1 MRARLARRHERAFE
15 RSYRLHVDDVYHYAL
30 GVLRDPLDAE
40 QVTQTTFLNA
50 HREFRRV
57 GGRAPSL
64 NSLLALAHDVCR
76 LRGGYRHLE
85 DVDFCVDGEFT
96 RAADCHEAE
105 FAVSRDLDDRLSRK
119 ETRLLRAHL
128 RSCEE
133 CGDFARGQLAQRDA
147 IRALAA
153 IPLPDKLEY
162 FFGTRGASFRLR
174 TGARI
179 AAFAGTTALVVALI
193 SSGGFPHPAGF
204 IGQEPEPNVEA
215 AVVKRVDLNRAETK
229 KAKPNAKKAKKAKK
243 KRKFRRPAT
252 SP

>member
-1 MRARLARRHERAFE
+1 MRERLARRHERAFE
-15 RSYRLHVDDVYHYAL
+15 RSYRRHIDDVYHYAL

-57 GGRAPSL
+57 GGRAPGL

-76 LRGGYRHLE
+76 MRGGYLHPE
-85 DVDFCVDGEFT
+85 NVDFCVDGEFT
-96 RAADCHEAE
+96 RAADCQEAE
-105 FAVSRDLDDRLSRK
+105 FAVSRELDDRLSRK
-119 ETRLLRAHL
+119 ETRLLRTHL
-128 RSCEE
+128 RSCED
-133 CGDFARGQLAQRDA
+133 CGDFARGQQAQRDA

-153 IPLPDKLEY
+153 IPLPDKLES
-162 FFGTRGASFRLR
+162 FFGTRGASLRLR
-174 TGARI
+174 TGARL
-179 AAFAGTTALVVALI
+179 AALAGTTALVVALI

-215 AVVKRVDLNRAETK
+215 AVVKRVDFNRAQAK
-229 KAKPNAKKAKKAKK
+229 KAKPKAKKAKK
-243 KRKFRRPAT
+243 MKRKFRRRAT